1 MEEERK
7 PAYLSIA
14 ASLRERIESGDL
26 VPGDRLPTERDL
38 VDEFG
43 VARMTVRHALD
54 ILQLEGLIDRRRGRT
69 GGTFVRVEPPLIEL
83 TDMHG
88 LYQQLQETGTT
99 IDSEVLTVSTES
111 PDPVIAG
118 ALGEGPVHRVLRL
131 RRIDDVP
138 FAIEDSFF
146 PAELF
151 PDLTAR
157 DLTHGLY
164 NLLGDLG
171 HRPVTKRET
180 LQPAV
185 ADAEEQRRLGV
196 SRTTPVLRL
205 ERRASDSSGRVV
217 EYSRDILRTDVVKVE
232 IVSRAE

>member
-1 MEEERK
+1 MEEDRT

-14 ASLRERIESGDL
+14 ASLRERIDSQEL
-26 VPGDRLPTERDL
+26 LPGDRLPTERDL

-88 LYQQLQETGTT
+88 LFRQLQESGTT
-99 IDSEVLTVSTES
+99 VDSEILLVATES
-111 PDPVIAG
+111 PDPVVAG
-118 ALGEGPVHRVLRL
+118 VLGDGLVHRVLRL

-138 FAIEDSFF
+138 FAIEDSYF
-146 PAELF
+146 PADLF
-151 PDLTAR
+151 PDFTVR

-164 NLLGDLG
+164 DLLAELD

-180 LQPAV
+180 LQPAI

-196 SRTTPVLRL
+196 SRTTPLLRL
-205 ERRASDSSGRVV
+205 ERRASDASGRVV